1 LLGFFARRLDSLHKK
16 NIDFERFEEDIAGAL
31 MGAHDPIFAAARA
44 PVNIMTRLEHA
55 DKHLDAELFKSKKE
69 MLQELYTWLSEF
81 AHPNFCSNK
90 TAFDLDKKTGR
101 MVLRKDEETNED
113 PFQMLSCLS
122 MSADVLSWILNDF
135 STRLKKAFP

>member
-1 LLGFFARRLDSLHKK
+1 
-16 NIDFERFEEDIAGAL
+16 
-31 MGAHDPIFAAARA
+31 MGAHDPIFAAAKA

-101 MVLRKDEETNED
+101 MVLRKHEETNED
-113 PFQMLSCLS
+113 HFQMLSCLS
-122 MSADVLSWILNDF
+122 MSADVFSWILKDF
-135 STRLKKAFP
+135 SSRLEKAIP